1 MDYLDKYIK
10 EYNLMKKKF
19 SRYFILFLI
28 FWHIFFLLNL
38 TVFSENREIIWQKT
52 YGGIK
57 ADNSAEIIYSREN
70 YLLVVGET
78 NSWGA
83 GNSDAWI
90 IKLDQEGNIIWDRTY
105 GDKAN
110 DGAYS
115 IVETEDNGYLICG
128 YTWSK
133 DRKDDGW
140 IFKIDRNG
148 KMIWEQTY
156 GDITS
161 DRLTSVIRSKDQG
174 YITVGFADRDS
185 CPLCREQGYVWI
197 INLNEEGQKIWERK
211 FGGSTYDMANQVIQ
225 SPEAYI
231 LVGRAK
237 LKSSETYS
245 AWLLKVD
252 DRGNILDDLMITNN
266 KDNYFKSIIATKEVG
281 NFIILGD
288 TWFESSGNSDL
299 WLLKIR

>member
-1 MDYLDKYIK
+1 MSK
-10 EYNLMKKKF
+10 NF
-19 SRYFILFLI
+19 PRYFILFSISWLI
-28 FWHIFFLLNL
+28 SFLPNL
-38 TVFSENREIIWQKT
+38 TVFSDNKEIIWQKT
-52 YGGIK
+52 YGDIK
-57 ADNSAEIIYSREN
+57 SDISAEIIHSREN

-90 IKLDQEGNIIWDRTY
+90 LKLDQEGNIIWDKTY
-105 GDKAN
+105 GDKGN

-115 IVETEDNGYLICG
+115 IVETEDDGYLICG

-148 KMIWEQTY
+148 RMIWQQSY
-156 GDITS
+156 GDITG
-161 DRLTSVIRSKDQG
+161 DRLTSVIRSKDQS
-174 YITVGFADRDS
+174 YIAVGFADRDS
-185 CPLCREQGYVWI
+185 CPLCREQGYLWI
-197 INLNEEGQKIWERK
+197 INLSAEGQKAWERK
-211 FGGSTYDMANQVIQ
+211 FGGSVYDMANQVIQ

-237 LKSSETYS
+237 LKYSETYS

-252 DRGNILDDLMITNN
+252 NKGNILDNLVITNN
-266 KDNYFKSIIATKEVG
+266 KDNYFKSIVENKKEG
-281 NFIILGD
+281 DFFILGD
-288 TWFESSGNSDL
+288 TWFEGVGSSDI
-299 WLLKIR
+299 WLLKVSI